1 MSHLKCL
8 RDNLSLRLSIFFRT
22 FLFDQGN
29 VWEECRRRMFYHQE
43 SNLSM
48 SVRPSVRSSFR
59 YKDKHS
65 SHLKLFVSLSL
76 SFRSYLLP
84 ALSITKVSCV
94 SGIWKCL
101 AWLRWFAFKLK
112 PVSGNDCAAQK
123 WMVAHFKSSQEWYKN
138 NYLTTFTNVQSLY
151 LIHYV

>member
-8 RDNLSLRLSIFFRT
+8 RDNLSLRLSTFFRT

-48 SVRPSVRSSFR
+48 SVRPFFISIQRH
-59 YKDKHS
+59 KHS

-76 SFRSYLLP
+76 SLSFRSYWLP

-101 AWLRWFAFKLK
+101 AWLRWFGFMLK

-123 WMVAHFKSSQEWYKN
+123 WMVAHFKSSQKWYKN